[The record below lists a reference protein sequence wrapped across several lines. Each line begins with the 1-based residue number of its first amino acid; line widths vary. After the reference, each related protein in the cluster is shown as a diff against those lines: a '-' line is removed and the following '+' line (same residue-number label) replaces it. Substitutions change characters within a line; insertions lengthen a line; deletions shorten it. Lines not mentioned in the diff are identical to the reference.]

1 MEIWK
6 DIAGFEGLYQVS
18 SYGNVKS
25 LARQAGTAFLKEKL
39 LRKKMTQDG
48 YEFVCL
54 SKDMKQSTFRVHRL
68 VATAFVNG
76 DSGLT
81 VNHKDG
87 NKLNNHV
94 ENLEWCD
101 RSEQL
106 KHAYKMGL
114 RKAQKGCLNKQ
125 AKLTRED
132 VIYIRQHYKRQS
144 TEFGTVALAKKF
156 NVSDR
161 VIGLIVRG
169 LSYQDIK

>member
-1 MEIWK
+1 
-6 DIAGFEGLYQVS
+6 
-18 SYGNVKS
+18 
-25 LARQAGTAFLKEKL
+25 
-39 LRKKMTQDG
+39 
-48 YEFVCL
+48 
-54 SKDMKQSTFRVHRL
+54 
-68 VATAFVNG
+68 
-76 DSGLT
+76 
-81 VNHKDG
+81 
-87 NKLNNHV
+87 
-94 ENLEWCD
+94 
-101 RSEQL
+101 
-106 KHAYKMGL
+106 MGL